1 MNNIRRKGLSV
12 IIDKLQKLQYEL
24 ESIATDERDAF
35 DSLSEGL
42 QASMMGQTLEENSD
56 KLDDATALF
65 DEIIELIEDVM

>member
-1 MNNIRRKGLSV
+1 MNNIRRKGLSA
-12 IIDKLQKLQYEL
+12 IIDELQKLQYEL